1 MGGGRSVIG
10 ARGNVIFVFL
20 MTRQLRLQSLCAITA
35 ISAALAQRPGLDRI
49 RINDLR
55 ADLTFLASDAL
66 EGRRSLQRGSEV
78 AIQFLAAEFSKAGLE
93 PVAGDS
99 YLQPVPLIE
108 YRVDTSQTALAL
120 EHGAARRDLKYG
132 VDFFGGSAF
141 EATVQGP
148 VAFAGFGITA
158 PEFGY
163 DDYAS
168 LDARGKI
175 VLIFDHEPQ
184 ENDPRSIFNGKG
196 STRYS
201 SALVKVL
208 NAKKHGAIGALF
220 AAEPNRKHPSPQERT
235 ARIPGSE
242 QRARRLPPQTL
253 AESEANLP
261 TLSVSDAVA
270 TELLSATGQKPAE
283 LQARIDDTLKPAS
296 VVLPGT
302 RAEIRIV
309 LAEQRH
315 GTSYNVLGLVEGS
328 DPTLKNETI
337 VFSAH
342 YDHDGAWDGN
352 IRPGADDN
360 GSGTVGVLELA
371 RAFAASPEKPKRS
384 LLFVVFAAEERG
396 LLGSYYYV
404 AHPLRPLETTRAV
417 INFDMIGR
425 NETPSRQTEGLM
437 DIAPDTSNELNLI
450 GTINTPDYRAAVERA
465 NEYVGLRLNDK
476 WDRDA
481 ALNIFQRSDQFP
493 FALHDIP
500 AIWWFTGFHPDYHQT
515 TDTVEKINF
524 TKMEKILR
532 LAYLTGWDFANGAA
546 PPRYVARPAMRGT
559 R

>member
-1 MGGGRSVIG
+1 MGPGRAVIG
-10 ARGNVIFVFL
+10 RRGNVIFVFL
-20 MTRQLRLQSLCAITA
+20 MTRQLRLRSLCAIAA
-35 ISAALAQRPGLDRI
+35 ISAAFAQRPGLDRI

-120 EHGAARRDLKYG
+120 EHGATRRDLKYG

-208 NAKKHGAIGALF
+208 NAKKHGAIGVLF
-220 AAEPNRKHPSPQERT
+220 ASEPNRKHPSPQERT

-253 AESEANLP
+253 AESEAKLP
-261 TLSVSDAVA
+261 TLSVSDALAV
-270 TELLSATGQKPAE
+270 ELLSVTGQKPAE
-283 LQARIDDTLKPAS
+283 LQTRIDDTLKPAS

-302 RAEIRIV
+302 RAEMRIV
-309 LAEQRH
+309 IAEQRR

-328 DPTLKNETI
+328 DPVLKRETI

-342 YDHDGAWDGN
+342 YDHEGAWDGN
-352 IRPGADDN
+352 IYHGADDN

-371 RAFAASPEKPKRS
+371 RAFAASPQKPKRS
-384 LLFVVFAAEERG
+384 LLFVIFAAEERG
-396 LLGSYYYV
+396 LLGAYYYV

-425 NETPSRQTEGLM
+425 NEAPSAQTSGLM
-437 DIAPDTSNELNLI
+437 DIGPDTANELNLI
-450 GTINTPDYRAAVERA
+450 GTINSPDYRAVVVAA
-465 NEYVGLRLNDK
+465 NRRVGLSLNYK
-476 WDRDA
+476 WDGDT
-481 ALNIFQRSDQFP
+481 ALSIFQRSDQYP

-500 AIWWFTGFHPDYHQT
+500 AVWWFTGFHPDYHQPS
-515 TDTVEKINF
+515 DTVEKINF
-524 TKMEKILR
+524 EKMEKIVR
-532 LAYLTGWDFANGAA
+532 LAYLSGRALADA
-546 PPRYVARPAMRGT
+546 ARPNLP
-559 R
+559 

>member
-1 MGGGRSVIG
+1 
-10 ARGNVIFVFL
+10 
-20 MTRQLRLQSLCAITA
+20 MTRYLRFRLLPAF
-35 ISAALAQRPGLDRI
+35 AALAAAYAQRPGLERI
-49 RINDLR
+49 RVTDLR

-66 EGRRSLQRGSEV
+66 EGRRSLQRGSEA
-78 AIQFLAAEFSKAGLE
+78 AIEFLAAEFAKAGVR

-108 YRVDTSQTALAL
+108 YRIDTGGSSLTV
-120 EHGAARRDLKYG
+120 EHGAKRRTLEYG
-132 VDFFGGSAF
+132 VDFFGGSGF
-141 EATVQGP
+141 EAAADGP
-148 VAFAGFGITA
+148 VAFAGYGITA

-163 DDYAS
+163 DDYGS

-184 ENDPRSIFNGKG
+184 ENDSNSIFNGKG
-196 STRYS
+196 NTRHA

-208 NAKKHGAIGALF
+208 NAKKHGAIGVLF
-220 AAEPNRKHPSPQERT
+220 AAEPNRKHPSNQDRIT
-235 ARIPGSE
+235 RIPGSE
-242 QRARRLPPQTL
+242 QRARRLSPQTL
-253 AESEANLP
+253 ADSEVRLP
-261 TLSVSDAVA
+261 AFSVSDALA
-270 TELLSATGQKPAE
+270 AELLSATGKKPSE
-283 LQARIDDTLKPAS
+283 LQAGIDETLKPAS
-296 VVLPGT
+296 QVLAGT
-302 RAEIRIV
+302 RAEMRIV
-309 LAEQRH
+309 LAEQRR

-328 DPTLKNETI
+328 DPALKNETI

-342 YDHDGAWDGN
+342 HDHDGIWDGN
-352 IRPGADDN
+352 IYRGADDN

-384 LLFVVFAAEERG
+384 LLFAIFAAEERG
-396 LLGSYYYV
+396 LLGSHYYV

-437 DIAPDTSNELNLI
+437 DIAPDTANELNLI
-450 GTINTPDYRAAVERA
+450 GLLNSPDYRAAVERS

-524 TKMEKILR
+524 AKMEKILR
-532 LAYLTGWDFANGAA
+532 LAYLTGWDFANAA
-546 PPRYVARPAMRGT
+546 TPPRFVARPMGGSR
-559 R
+559 

>member
-1 MGGGRSVIG
+1 MGG
-10 ARGNVIFVFL
+10 RGSAIFVFL
-20 MTRQLRLQSLCAITA
+20 MTRPLRFQLLWAIAA
-35 ISAALAQRPGLDRI
+35 ISAAFAQRPGLDRI
-49 RINDLR
+49 RVNDLR

-108 YRVDTSQTALAL
+108 CRVDTSQTGLAL

-148 VAFAGFGITA
+148 VAFAGYGITA

-184 ENDPRSIFNGKG
+184 ENDARSIFNGKG
-196 STRYS
+196 NTRYS

-208 NAKKHGAIGALF
+208 NAKKHGAIGVLF
-220 AAEPNRKHPSPQERT
+220 VAEPNRKHPSPQERT

-242 QRARRLPPQTL
+242 QRARRLPPQVL
-253 AESEANLP
+253 ADSEARLP

-270 TELLSATGQKPAE
+270 VELLSGTGQKPAE

-296 VVLPGT
+296 MVLPDTG
-302 RAEIRIV
+302 AEMRIV
-309 LAEQRH
+309 IAEQRR
-315 GTSYNVLGLVEGS
+315 GTSYNVLGLVEGG
-328 DPTLKNETI
+328 DPALKNETI

-342 YDHDGAWDGN
+342 YDHEGAWDGN
-352 IRPGADDN
+352 IYHGADDN

-371 RAFAASPEKPKRS
+371 RAFAASPQKPKRS
-384 LLFVVFAAEERG
+384 LLFVIFAAEERG

-404 AHPLRPLETTRAV
+404 AHPLRPLDTTRAV

-437 DIAPDTSNELNLI
+437 DIALDTSNEVNLI
-450 GTINTPDYRAAVERA
+450 GTINTPDYRATVERA
-465 NEYVGLRLNDK
+465 NEYEGLRLNDK

-500 AIWWFTGFHPDYHQT
+500 AIWWFTGFHPDYHQS

-532 LAYLTGWDFANGAA
+532 LAYLTGWDFANAAA
-546 PPRYVARPAMRGT
+546 PPRFVARPTMGGPQ
-559 R
+559 